1 MYRVSRIFHY
11 FLMSDLF
18 LLFLLFFFLMLR
30 RPPRST
36 RTDTLFP
43 YTTLFRSPPSRWG
56 KATVRR
62 AALSPAAGDLL
73 PDQRLSALCK
83 PRLCRSG
90 RNSRRRRRGGER
102 DAPVLP
108 EATNPGGEEMMKAP
122 VLTRLLAA
130 ELVGM
135 PALGPPAAAQAGTT
149 PLAERL
155 PGVTAVPTTQQDVD
169 AVLRLAKANT

>member
-1 MYRVSRIFHY
+1 MI
-11 FLMSDLF
+11 
-18 LLFLLFFFLMLR
+18 R
-30 RPPRST
+30 RTPKST

-43 YTTLFRSPPSRWG
+43 YTTLFRSIDGPGLLVLPAVDGHLAVHPPPPSRWG

-90 RNSRRRRRGGER
+90 RNSRRRRRGGWR

-108 EATNPGGEEMMKAP
+108 EATNPGGDEMMKAP
-122 VLTRLLAA
+122 VLTRLMAA
-130 ELVGM
+130 SRVVP
-135 PALGPPAAAQAGTT
+135 PALGQAAAAQDVTT
-149 PLAERL
+149 PRSEEH
-155 PGVTAVPTTQQDVD
+155 TSE
-169 AVLRLAKANT
+169 

>member
-1 MYRVSRIFHY
+1 MI
-11 FLMSDLF
+11 
-18 LLFLLFFFLMLR
+18 R
-30 RPPRST
+30 RTPKST

-43 YTTLFRSPPSRWG
+43 YTTLFRSIDGPGLLVLTAVDGHLAVHPPPPSRWG

-90 RNSRRRRRGGER
+90 RNSRRRRRGGWR

-108 EATNPGGEEMMKAP
+108 DATNPGGDEMMKAP
-122 VLTRLLAA
+122 VLTRKRD
-130 ELVGM
+130 E
-135 PALGPPAAAQAGTT
+135 
-149 PLAERL
+149 
-155 PGVTAVPTTQQDVD
+155 
-169 AVLRLAKANT
+169 

>member
-1 MYRVSRIFHY
+1 MI
-11 FLMSDLF
+11 L
-18 LLFLLFFFLMLR
+18 

-43 YTTLFRSPPSRWG
+43 YTTLFRS

-90 RNSRRRRRGGER
+90 RNSRRRRRGGWR
-102 DAPVLP
+102 AAPVLP
-108 EATNPGGEEMMKAP
+108 EATNPGGDEMMKAP
-122 VLTRLLAA
+122 GLTSLLAA
-130 ELVGM
+130 ALVVKL
-135 PALGPPAAAQAGTT
+135 ALGQAAAAA
-149 PLAERL
+149 AERKR
-155 PGVTAVPTTQQDVD
+155 VV
-169 AVLRLAKANT
+169 